1 MRIYNQKFGFI
12 FRRCCVKYLL
22 LALSLLSVGCSSEPE
37 ITLPNV
43 EQVGMNDANAILKA
57 IHDNPIQVID
67 STDSR
72 DAVKKIYKFDNLF
85 SQLELSSNFAL
96 ISWKHKDETS
106 LNRAVKLGI
115 ATLGNDAGYFIHRVD
130 LNGEHTDYS
139 IKGHKIMNNM
149 CISEICTIK
158 IEK

>member
-1 MRIYNQKFGFI
+1 M
-12 FRRCCVKYLL
+12 KYLL
-22 LALSLLSVGCSSEPE
+22 LVSSLLFVGCSSEPE

-43 EQVGMNDANAILKA
+43 EQVGMNDADAIFKA
-57 IHDNPIQVID
+57 IHDKPIQVIE
-67 STDSR
+67 STDSSNT
-72 DAVKKIYKFDNLF
+72 AKKIYKFDRAF

-96 ISWKHKDETS
+96 ISWKHNDETS
-106 LNRAVKLGI
+106 LNRAVKIGM
-115 ATLGNDAGYFIHRVD
+115 AALGNDAGYFIHRVD

-139 IKGHKIMNNM
+139 IQGHKIMNNT